1 MSLSRLGNRSRLSDF
16 TWPGFVDGLASL
28 LMVFVFVLMV
38 FVIIQANLAFRISGQ
53 DTRITALQRDL
64 LELGNILNIERETN
78 SQLLSELSDT
88 KVLVSSLE
96 TDNKQLLSQITFLQ
110 EELSDKEE
118 IIIAKEA
125 DISSLSSQLFEL
137 EDNLNAAR
145 AISEQR
151 GDEIKSLIF
160 RLTAN
165 EKELDEKS
173 TAFKKQQI
181 ELKKNLE
188 LIEENTALISTL
200 KSEISDLSEQNN
212 FNAANL
218 AEKEKLLLIAEKAL
232 LKKAEE
238 LAAANNSSNEAKAE
252 IDKLLINT
260 NTLRQE
266 IQKLNSLLAEKER
279 ESINDK
285 IAIADLGKKLNSA
298 LASRVQDLQK
308 FRSEFFG
315 QLREILEN
323 RSEVRVVGDRF
334 IFQSEVIFATGQ
346 ANVSAAGKEQLA
358 DIASALREIE
368 KSIPENIP
376 WVLQI
381 EGHTDS
387 DPIANSSIF
396 RDNWDLSTERAL
408 SVVRFLRSEGISANR
423 LAAAGYGE
431 FQPIDSGNS
440 AASKQRNRRIE
451 LKLTQRVTPYKLK

>member
-88 KVLVSSLE
+88 KVLMSALE

-151 GDEIKSLIF
+151 GDEIISLIS

-218 AEKEKLLLIAEKAL
+218 AEKEKLLLKSKA
-232 LKKAEE
+232 
-238 LAAANNSSNEAKAE
+238 
-252 IDKLLINT
+252 
-260 NTLRQE
+260 
-266 IQKLNSLLAEKER
+266 SLCK
-279 ESINDK
+279 
-285 IAIADLGKKLNSA
+285 
-298 LASRVQDLQK
+298 Q
-308 FRSEFFG
+308 
-315 QLREILEN
+315 
-323 RSEVRVVGDRF
+323 
-334 IFQSEVIFATGQ
+334 VIF
-346 ANVSAAGKEQLA
+346 NPL
-358 DIASALREIE
+358 I
-368 KSIPENIP
+368 
-376 WVLQI
+376 
-381 EGHTDS
+381 
-387 DPIANSSIF
+387 
-396 RDNWDLSTERAL
+396 
-408 SVVRFLRSEGISANR
+408 
-423 LAAAGYGE
+423 
-431 FQPIDSGNS
+431 
-440 AASKQRNRRIE
+440 
-451 LKLTQRVTPYKLK
+451 

>member
-88 KVLVSSLE
+88 KVLMSSLE
-96 TDNKQLLSQITFLQ
+96 ADNKQLLTQITFLQ

-137 EDNLNAAR
+137 EDNLNDAR

-200 KSEISDLSEQNN
+200 KSEISNLSEQNN

-252 IDKLLINT
+252 INKLLVNT

-376 WVLQI
+376 WILQI

-451 LKLTQRVTPYKLK
+451 LKLTQRVTP

>member
-88 KVLVSSLE
+88 KVLLSALE
-96 TDNKQLLSQITFLQ
+96 TDNKQLLSQITILQ

-200 KSEISDLSEQNN
+200 KSEISNLSEQNN
-212 FNAANL
+212 FNEANL

-238 LAAANNSSNEAKAE
+238 LAAANNSRNEAKAD
-252 IDKLLINT
+252 IDRLLINT

-451 LKLTQRVTPYKLK
+451 LKLTQRVTP

>member
-88 KVLVSSLE
+88 KVLLSALE
-96 TDNKQLLSQITFLQ
+96 TNNKQLLSQITILE

-181 ELKKNLE
+181 ELKKNLG

-212 FNAANL
+212 FNEANL
-218 AEKEKLLLIAEKAL
+218 AEKERLLLIAEKAL

-451 LKLTQRVTPYKLK
+451 LKLTQRVTP

>member
-88 KVLVSSLE
+88 KVLLSALE

-173 TAFKKQQI
+173 NAFKKQQI

-200 KSEISDLSEQNN
+200 KSEISNLSEQNN
-212 FNAANL
+212 FNEANL

-376 WVLQI
+376 WILQI

-387 DPIANSSIF
+387 DPIANSSFF

-451 LKLTQRVTPYKLK
+451 LKLTQRVTP

>member
-53 DTRITALQRDL
+53 DSRITALQRDL

-88 KVLVSSLE
+88 KVLMSSLE
-96 TDNKQLLSQITFLQ
+96 TDNKQLLTQITFLQ

-137 EDNLNAAR
+137 EDNLNDAR

-238 LAAANNSSNEAKAE
+238 LATANNSSNEAKAE
-252 IDKLLINT
+252 INKLLVNT

-376 WVLQI
+376 WILQI

-451 LKLTQRVTPYKLK
+451 LKLTQRVTP

>member
-88 KVLVSSLE
+88 KVLMSALE

-173 TAFKKQQI
+173 NAFKKQQI

-200 KSEISDLSEQNN
+200 KSEISNLSQQNTSN
-212 FNAANL
+212 EANL
-218 AEKEKLLLIAEKAL
+218 LEKEKLLLIAEKAL

-358 DIASALREIE
+358 VIASALREIE

-387 DPIANSSIF
+387 DPIANSSIY

-451 LKLTQRVTPYKLK
+451 LKLTQRVTP

>member
-88 KVLVSSLE
+88 KVLMSALE

-173 TAFKKQQI
+173 NAFKKQQI

-200 KSEISDLSEQNN
+200 KSEISNLSQQNTSN
-212 FNAANL
+212 EANL
-218 AEKEKLLLIAEKAL
+218 VEKEKLLLIAEKAL

-376 WVLQI
+376 WILQI

-451 LKLTQRVTPYKLK
+451 LKLTQRVTP

>member
-88 KVLVSSLE
+88 KVLMSALE

-173 TAFKKQQI
+173 NAFKKQQI

-200 KSEISDLSEQNN
+200 KSEISNLSQQNTSN
-212 FNAANL
+212 EANL
-218 AEKEKLLLIAEKAL
+218 VEKEKLLLIAEKAL

-238 LAAANNSSNEAKAE
+238 LTAANNSSNEAKAE

-358 DIASALREIE
+358 VIASALREIE

-387 DPIANSSIF
+387 DPIANSSIY

-451 LKLTQRVTPYKLK
+451 LKLTQRVTP

>member
-38 FVIIQANLAFRISGQ
+38 FVIIQENLAFRISGQ

-88 KVLVSSLE
+88 KVLMSSLE
-96 TDNKQLLSQITFLQ
+96 TDNKQLLTQITFLQ

-260 NTLRQE
+260 NALRQE

-323 RSEVRVVGDRF
+323 RSEVRVVGARC

-346 ANVSAAGKEQLA
+346 SNVSAAGKEQLA

-376 WVLQI
+376 WILQI

-451 LKLTQRVTPYKLK
+451 LKLTQRVTP

>member
-88 KVLVSSLE
+88 KVLMSALE

-151 GDEIKSLIF
+151 GDEIKSLIL

-173 TAFKKQQI
+173 NAFKKQQI

-200 KSEISDLSEQNN
+200 KSEISNLSEQNN
-212 FNAANL
+212 SNEANL

-346 ANVSAAGKEQLA
+346 ANVSDAGKEQLA

-451 LKLTQRVTPYKLK
+451 LKLTQRVTP

>member
-88 KVLVSSLE
+88 KVLMSSLE
-96 TDNKQLLSQITFLQ
+96 TDNKQLLTQITFLQ

-173 TAFKKQQI
+173 TALKKQQI

-238 LAAANNSSNEAKAE
+238 LAAANNSSNEAKAD
-252 IDKLLINT
+252 IDRLLINT

-387 DPIANSSIF
+387 DPIANSSIY

-451 LKLTQRVTPYKLK
+451 LKLTQRVTP

>member
-88 KVLVSSLE
+88 KVLMSALE
-96 TDNKQLLSQITFLQ
+96 TDNEQLLSQITFLQ

-173 TAFKKQQI
+173 NAFKKQQI

-200 KSEISDLSEQNN
+200 KSEISNLSQQNTSN
-212 FNAANL
+212 EANL
-218 AEKEKLLLIAEKAL
+218 VEKEKLLLIAEKAL

-238 LAAANNSSNEAKAE
+238 LTAANNSSNEAKAE

-346 ANVSAAGKEQLA
+346 ANVSDAGKEQLA

-451 LKLTQRVTPYKLK
+451 LKLTQRVTP

>member
-88 KVLVSSLE
+88 KVLMSSLE
-96 TDNKQLLSQITFLQ
+96 TDNKQLLTQITFLQ

-451 LKLTQRVTPYKLK
+451 LKLTQRVTP

>member
-88 KVLVSSLE
+88 KVLMSSLE

-212 FNAANL
+212 FNEANL

-252 IDKLLINT
+252 INKLLINT

-387 DPIANSSIF
+387 DPIANSSIY

-451 LKLTQRVTPYKLK
+451 LKLTQRVTP

>member
-88 KVLVSSLE
+88 KVLMSALE
-96 TDNKQLLSQITFLQ
+96 TDNKQLLSQITILQ

-181 ELKKNLE
+181 ELKKNLG

-212 FNAANL
+212 FNEANL

-376 WVLQI
+376 WILQI

-451 LKLTQRVTPYKLK
+451 LKLTQRVTP

>member
-88 KVLVSSLE
+88 KVLMSSLE
-96 TDNKQLLSQITFLQ
+96 ADNKQLLTQITFLQ

-151 GDEIKSLIF
+151 GDEIKSLIS

-252 IDKLLINT
+252 INKLLINT

-376 WVLQI
+376 WILQI

-451 LKLTQRVTPYKLK
+451 LKLTQRVTP

>member
-88 KVLVSSLE
+88 KVLMSALE

-173 TAFKKQQI
+173 NAFKKQQI

-200 KSEISDLSEQNN
+200 KSEISNLSEQNN
-212 FNAANL
+212 FNEANL

-252 IDKLLINT
+252 INKLLINT

-387 DPIANSSIF
+387 DPIANSSIY

-451 LKLTQRVTPYKLK
+451 LKLTQRVTP

>member
-64 LELGNILNIERETN
+64 LDLGNILNIERETN

-88 KVLVSSLE
+88 KVLMSALE

-173 TAFKKQQI
+173 NAFKKQQI

-200 KSEISDLSEQNN
+200 KSEISNLSQQNTSN
-212 FNAANL
+212 EANL
-218 AEKEKLLLIAEKAL
+218 VEKEKLLLIAERAL

-238 LAAANNSSNEAKAE
+238 LSAANNSSNEAKAE

-408 SVVRFLRSEGISANR
+408 SVVRYLRSEGISANR

-440 AASKQRNRRIE
+440 SVSKQRNRRIE
-451 LKLTQRVTPYKLK
+451 LKLTQRVTP

>member
-165 EKELDEKS
+165 ERELDEKS
-173 TAFKKQQI
+173 TALNKQQI

-212 FNAANL
+212 FNEANL

-308 FRSEFFG
+308 FRSELFG

-346 ANVSAAGKEQLA
+346 ANISAAGKDQLA

-387 DPIANSSIF
+387 DPIANSSIY

-451 LKLTQRVTPYKLK
+451 LKLTQRVTP

>member
-88 KVLVSSLE
+88 KVLMSSLE
-96 TDNKQLLSQITFLQ
+96 TDNKQLLTQITFLQ

-252 IDKLLINT
+252 INKLLINT

-451 LKLTQRVTPYKLK
+451 LKLTQRVTP

>member
-88 KVLVSSLE
+88 KVLMSALE

-160 RLTAN
+160 RLTTN

-451 LKLTQRVTPYKLK
+451 LKLTQRVTP